1 MTFRAGSPQLYWKVC
16 LINGAVFVAAAA
28 VLVVSP
34 ATVSPDVTARELLV
48 LVLGIMVILVTNA
61 LLLRRTLAPLDRLI
75 QLMDEADASRSEGRL
90 PDQGRSVAARLAR
103 SVNAMQDR
111 LNAERATRSLRALS
125 AQEAERQRIAH
136 ELHDEVGQRLT
147 VVILGISHALDDV
160 ADGVADGAASELRFV
175 QENARTSLD
184 EVRRIARGL
193 RPGVLEDLG
202 LVAALEEMANEVA
215 SQSRIEVRAHLDPTL
230 PPLRREAELVMFRVS
245 QEALTNVT
253 RHSGARAVDVTLRSL
268 PGTIRLA
275 VCDDGKTI
283 DASSAGDGIRGMKE
297 RAQLIGGELYV
308 GPRPD
313 AGGTEV
319 RLDVPLASAV
329 R

>member
-1 MTFRAGSPQLYWKVC
+1 MASRAGSPQLYWKVC

-34 ATVSPDVTARELLV
+34 ATVSPDVTTRELLV
-48 LVLGIMVILVTNA
+48 LALGVMVILVTDA

-90 PDQGRSVAARLAR
+90 PDQGSGVAARLAR
-103 SVNAMQDR
+103 SFNAMQDR
-111 LNAERATRSLRALS
+111 LDAERATRNLRALS

-147 VVILGISHALDDV
+147 VVLLGISHALDDV
-160 ADGVADGAASELRFV
+160 AEVAAQELRFV

-215 SQSRIEVRAHLDPTL
+215 SQSRINVRRHFDHTL
-230 PPLRREAELVMFRVS
+230 PPLRREAELVMFRVV

-253 RHSGARAVDVTLRSL
+253 RHSGARAVDVTLTSL
-268 PGTIRLA
+268 PGAIRLA

-283 DASSAGDGIRGMKE
+283 DASSPGDGIRGMRE
-297 RAQLIGGELYV
+297 RAQLIGGQLRV
-308 GPRPD
+308 GPRID

-319 RLDVPLASAV
+319 RLDVPLARAV